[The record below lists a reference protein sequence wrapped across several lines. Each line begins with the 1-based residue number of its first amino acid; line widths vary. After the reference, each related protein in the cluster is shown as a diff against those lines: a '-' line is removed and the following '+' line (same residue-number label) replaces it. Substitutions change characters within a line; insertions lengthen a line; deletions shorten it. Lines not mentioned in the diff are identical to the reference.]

1 MAEASVAP
9 TESTTQVASWRRGD
23 RRTIILFAIP
33 ALVMLAALVIYPVI
47 QLVIMSMR
55 DYHSSIVNWE
65 FVGLKWY
72 RFFFDDPRFMKALG
86 RTLSFTSAS
95 VGLQLVLGMIIALIM
110 NRDFAGIK
118 IVRTLLL
125 LPMVAMPVASA
136 MMWSIMY
143 LPTDAGVLNFF
154 LKSLGLKPSLWLAF
168 PGTALFPSLLM
179 VNVWRGTPFAM
190 LIILAGLRSLPQE
203 PFEAAGMDGA
213 SALQSFWYLTLPM
226 VKPAIITA
234 LMFRLIDTMKEW
246 AMIWVLTQG
255 GPVNSTET
263 LYVYG
268 YVRAFKYAK
277 LGYGS
282 AILVALMILVILV
295 SAIAIRLQR
304 SSD

>member
-1 MAEASVAP
+1 VAKASVAP
-9 TESTTQVASWRRGD
+9 MESTTQVGSWRRGD
-23 RRTIILFAIP
+23 RRITILFALP
-33 ALVMLAALVIYPVI
+33 AMIVLAALVVYPVI
-47 QLVIMSMR
+47 QSVIMSMR

-86 RTLSFTSAS
+86 RTFSFTSSS
-95 VGLQLVLGMIIALIM
+95 VTLQLVLGMVIALIM
-110 NRDFAGIK
+110 NRDFIGIK

-143 LPTDAGVLNFF
+143 QPTDAGVLNFF
-154 LKSLGLKPSLWLAF
+154 LNSLGLKSSLWLAS
-168 PGTALFPSLLM
+168 PDTALFPSLLI

-203 PFEAAGMDGA
+203 PFEAAGIDGA
-213 SALQSFWYLTLPM
+213 SALQQFWYLTLPM
-226 VKPAIITA
+226 VKPTIITA

-255 GPVNSTET
+255 GPMHSSET

-282 AILVALMILVILV
+282 AILVALMILVVFV

-304 SSD
+304 SDD